1 MIKTFALALNLF
13 WGGVS
18 VGDWQV
24 GLLGN
29 ASLSKLYSLF
39 VVLQESAINECHSVQ
54 GLKPCPDFTLS
65 DGISVQALM
74 FLVPRPVR

>member
-29 ASLSKLYSLF
+29 ASLSELYSML
-39 VVLQESAINECHSVQ
+39 VVLQESAISECHRVQ
-54 GLKPCPDFTLS
+54 GSNSCSGFFLFDEICVLTLT
-65 DGISVQALM
+65 
-74 FLVPRPVR
+74 FLVLRPV